1 MNKNI
6 LSILMLVF
14 ITGVIYV
21 LFSTRMPQDYSKK
34 DLPLSEF
41 SSERALQHIEYIS
54 QKPHYVGSP
63 YHAEVRKYLENEL
76 QKLGLETQIQK
87 GNTLSKW
94 GNLVSTSNV
103 MARIKG
109 NNNGKAL
116 LLLTHYDSAPHS
128 NSYGASDDAN
138 GLGVIL
144 EGIRTFLHNKTPH
157 KNDIIILF
165 SDGEELGLNG
175 AYDFAENHPWA
186 NDVGLVINFEA
197 RGTKGPSMM
206 LAETNAGNAGLIH
219 GFNQANTTYPV
230 SNSLMYSVYKML
242 PNDTDL
248 TAFREKKNIP
258 GFNLAY
264 IDDHFDYHTEQD
276 NFENFSPTSL
286 EHQATY
292 LMPMLHYFSNSDLTV
307 LKSKNDKVYFN
318 FFNFFIQY
326 PFSWNWILFALALL
340 LFAIVGFFGVSV
352 RKIEPKN
359 FMKGFLK
366 IIFGV
371 ILSAGL
377 TFGGWKLILKLNPEH
392 ADMLHGFPYQGHA
405 YMYAFFALSL
415 AVCLWIF
422 KDLNAKRSLSYLF
435 SVNLIWLIIN
445 AFLLIYLPGAGFL
458 IIPVIAML
466 IGSLFFIFKMKLKP
480 FFIALLAVPT
490 LGILIPLIE
499 LFPIGLGLKILPGSA
514 VLLVLTFGLLLP
526 LFGWIK
532 HKNKI
537 SFLML
542 LISFSCFA
550 YAHLNNE
557 FMPGKAKQNSLV
569 YLFDEATNK
578 AYFATYDQKLDDWT
592 QAILGENPQ
601 SGAILNQWTS
611 KSKYN
616 TGFQY
621 RVNAPKFDI
630 KPPTVFFLEDTIIDN
645 LRKIKL
651 EVSFNRP
658 VNRLDVFAEEFYFFH
673 HLKANG
679 VKKINQEGSQYKRKD
694 KQLQIDYPIN
704 QEPLILEFY
713 TDKNQKFELMLRE
726 SSFDLLSNPAYQIQ
740 PRPDW
745 AIPMPFVLNNAVIIQ
760 KKITTENTF
769 KKTSNVLNN
778 TVLDSIKLL
787 EPLLNEYN

>member
-1 MNKNI
+1 
-6 LSILMLVF
+6 
-14 ITGVIYV
+14 
-21 LFSTRMPQDYSKK
+21 
-34 DLPLSEF
+34 
-41 SSERALQHIEYIS
+41 
-54 QKPHYVGSP
+54 
-63 YHAEVRKYLENEL
+63 
-76 QKLGLETQIQK
+76 
-87 GNTLSKW
+87 
-94 GNLVSTSNV
+94 
-103 MARIKG
+103 
-109 NNNGKAL
+109 
-116 LLLTHYDSAPHS
+116 
-128 NSYGASDDAN
+128 
-138 GLGVIL
+138 
-144 EGIRTFLHNKTPH
+144 
-157 KNDIIILF
+157 
-165 SDGEELGLNG
+165 
-175 AYDFAENHPWA
+175 
-186 NDVGLVINFEA
+186 
-197 RGTKGPSMM
+197 
-206 LAETNAGNAGLIH
+206 
-219 GFNQANTTYPV
+219 
-230 SNSLMYSVYKML
+230 
-242 PNDTDL
+242 
-248 TAFREKKNIP
+248 
-258 GFNLAY
+258 
-264 IDDHFDYHTEQD
+264 
-276 NFENFSPTSL
+276 
-286 EHQATY
+286 
-292 LMPMLHYFSNSDLTV
+292 
-307 LKSKNDKVYFN
+307 
-318 FFNFFIQY
+318 
-326 PFSWNWILFALALL
+326 
-340 LFAIVGFFGVSV
+340 
-352 RKIEPKN
+352 
-359 FMKGFLK
+359 
-366 IIFGV
+366 
-371 ILSAGL
+371 
-377 TFGGWKLILKLNPEH
+377 
-392 ADMLHGFPYQGHA
+392 
-405 YMYAFFALSL
+405 
-415 AVCLWIF
+415 
-422 KDLNAKRSLSYLF
+422 
-435 SVNLIWLIIN
+435 
-445 AFLLIYLPGAGFL
+445 
-458 IIPVIAML
+458 
-466 IGSLFFIFKMKLKP
+466 MKLKP
-480 FFIALLAVPT
+480 FFVALLVVPT

-514 VLLVLTFGLLLP
+514 VLLVLTFGLLMP

-557 FMPGKAKQNSLV
+557 FMPGQAKQNSLV
-569 YLFDEATNK
+569 YLFDETTNK

-658 VNRLDVFAEEFYFFH
+658 VNRLDVFAEEFYVFH

-694 KQLQIDYPIN
+694 KQLLNYYPIN

-713 TDKNQKFELMLRE
+713 TDKNQKLELMLRE